1 MDRQGELV
9 HLWHFTGAH
18 LLRGKRGGLSLTSV
32 RVTVTD
38 VVPESPPFWPTISF
52 AWITSKYWSLASLSM
67 FGRAV
72 LMTPVKFQIP
82 VKCITIHWIHTSE
95 EHWHRQQGALEML
108 PSVVL
113 FLIILMHIKDQR
125 DMIIIHNV
133 TKHRKCWH
141 AEEQGFLILDRENH
155 L

>member
-1 MDRQGELV
+1 MGEYSKSKLFVWAEIWIKIIYKDIFIDGQGKLA
-9 HLWHFTGAH
+9 HLAPFNKIAC

-82 VKCITIHWIHTSE
+82 VKGITIHWIHTSE
-95 EHWHRQQGALEML
+95 EHWHRSQGPLEML
-108 PSVVL
+108 PFVVL
-113 FLIILMHIKDQR
+113 FIF
-125 DMIIIHNV
+125 NNFN
-133 TKHRKCWH
+133 
-141 AEEQGFLILDRENH
+141 AY
-155 L
+155 